1 MTKDHSHLI
10 GLIPAAGYATRLG
23 PQPVSKEVMPV
34 AAESAP
40 YPRVAADFL
49 LQQMRQASIPRA
61 FMVVRNGKWDIPGHF
76 EGGEAA
82 GVALA
87 YLVTAPTRG
96 VPHTLDRAYAH
107 VRQATVVLG
116 FPDLL
121 VTEPTALARLV
132 QAFERQPADV
142 LLGLLPL
149 GDPRTMDAVEVS
161 QRRVQRVWPKTGQA
175 SMRHTWAFAV
185 WRPRFTEF
193 LHDVVAREGE
203 HPSSTERSIG
213 DVIQT
218 AIDAGLSVEGETIA
232 DETFVDLGTP
242 AGLAEASRRLRAP
255 R

>member
-1 MTKDHSHLI
+1 MIKDNSRFI

-34 AAESAP
+34 AAECT
-40 YPRVAADFL
+40 RVAADFL
-49 LQQMRQASIPRA
+49 LEQMRQAGIRRA
-61 FMVVRNGKWDIPGHF
+61 FMVVRNGKWDIPGRF
-76 EGGEAA
+76 EGGEAT

-107 VRQATVVLG
+107 VREATVVLG

-161 QRRVQRVWPKTGQA
+161 QRRVRRVWPKTGQA

-193 LHDVVAREGE
+193 LHDALGRDGE
-203 HPSSTERSIG
+203 RPSSTELSVG

-218 AIDAGLSVEGETIA
+218 AIDAGLSVEGETIG
-232 DETFVDLGTP
+232 DETFIDLGTP
-242 AGLAEASRRLRAP
+242 AGLADASRRLCGKR
-255 R
+255 